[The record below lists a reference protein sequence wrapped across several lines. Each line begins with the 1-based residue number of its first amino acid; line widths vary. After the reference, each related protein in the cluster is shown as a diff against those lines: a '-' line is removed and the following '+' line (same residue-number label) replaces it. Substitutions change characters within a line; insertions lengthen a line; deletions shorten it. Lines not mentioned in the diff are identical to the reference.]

1 VRTNRSKRR
10 LAWRN
15 GRLTGLAL
23 LIGGLAVAALATADE
38 AVVVSAQTQNHQQ
51 AVEAWRASRDE
62 RLRKPDGWLT
72 LVGLE
77 WLKEG
82 ENRIGSAA
90 DNDIRLGGGPAY
102 WGSVVLRD
110 GQLQFDNAEPD
121 SVKIDGQPLASAKL
135 VADTDGEPTIISSG
149 TLNIN
154 VIFRESYAL
163 RIKDSQART
172 LQNFKGV
179 ENYPIDESWLINGRF
194 IRAEEGTG
202 IEIVNVL
209 GQVGESPVYG
219 TFEFDRDGKT
229 YQLLA
234 LGTEDSES
242 LWFIFMDRTTGH
254 GTYGA
259 GRYLYSEGMPE
270 NGRLTVDFNKAYNPP
285 CAFNAYSTCPIPPQR
300 NRMDLWVLAG
310 EKDFHPDTDLNE
322 FK

>member
-1 VRTNRSKRR
+1 MKTNSKKR
-10 LAWRN
+10 LLAC
-15 GRLTGLAL
+15 GYGQLGGLAL
-23 LIGGLAVAALATADE
+23 LIGGLVAATSAMADE
-38 AVVVSAQTQNHQQ
+38 AVVVPVQTENHQQ
-51 AVEAWRASRDE
+51 AVEAWRASRDA

-82 ENRIGSAA
+82 ENRIGSAE
-90 DNDIRLGGGPAY
+90 DNDIRLSGGPAY

-110 GQLQFDNAEPD
+110 GQLQFNNADPG
-121 SVKIDGQPLASAKL
+121 SVKIDDKPLASAKL
-135 VADTDGEPTIISSG
+135 VADTEGEPTVISSG
-149 TLNIN
+149 TLKIN
-154 VIFRESYAL
+154 AIFRESYAL
-163 RIKDSQART
+163 RIKDSQARA

-179 ENYPIDESWLINGRF
+179 DNYPIDDSWLIDGRF
-194 IRAEEGTG
+194 SRAEEGAV

-229 YQLLA
+229 HQLLA
-234 LGTEDSES
+234 LGAEGSEN

-270 NGRLTVDFNKAYNPP
+270 KGRLTVDFNKAYNPP
-285 CAFNAYSTCPIPPQR
+285 CAFNPYSTCPIPPQR
-300 NRMDLWVLAG
+300 NRLDLWVLAG
-310 EKDFHPDTDLNE
+310 EKNFHPDTD
-322 FK
+322 

>member
-1 VRTNRSKRR
+1 MKTNLNRHLVASRYG
-10 LAWRN
+10 L
-15 GRLTGLAL
+15 LTGLAL
-23 LIGGLAVAALATADE
+23 LIGGLATAASPMADE
-38 AVVVSAQTQNHQQ
+38 AVVVDVQTQNHQQ

-77 WLKEG
+77 WVKEG

-102 WGSVVLRD
+102 WGSVFLQD
-110 GQLQFDNAEPD
+110 GQLQFNNADPD
-121 SVKIDGQPLASAKL
+121 SVKVDGEPLESAVL
-135 VADTDGEPTIISSG
+135 VADTEGEPTIISSS
-149 TLNIN
+149 TLKIN
-154 VIFRESYAL
+154 AIFRESYAL
-163 RIKDSQART
+163 RIKDSEARA

-179 ENYPIDESWLINGRF
+179 ENYQIDDSWLIDGRF

-229 YQLLA
+229 HRLLA
-234 LGTEDSES
+234 LGDEESES

-285 CAFNAYSTCPIPPQR
+285 CAFNPYSTCPIPPQR

-310 EKDFHPDTDLNE
+310 EKNYHPDTD
-322 FK
+322 

>member
-1 VRTNRSKRR
+1 VRTNCKKRLR
-10 LAWRN
+10 ACRY
-15 GRLTGLAL
+15 GILTGTAL
-23 LIGGLAVAALATADE
+23 LIGGLAVSTSPMADE
-38 AVVVSAQTQNHQQ
+38 AVVVTAQAENHRQ
-51 AVEAWRASRDE
+51 AIEAWRASRDE
-62 RLRKPDGWLT
+62 RLRRPDGWLT

-102 WGSVVLRD
+102 WGSVVLQD
-110 GQLQFDNAEPD
+110 GQLQFKNADPD
-121 SVKIDGQPLASAKL
+121 SVKIDGEPLASAKM
-135 VADTDGEPTIISSG
+135 VADTEGEPTAISSG

-154 VIFRESYAL
+154 AIFRESYAL
-163 RIKDSQART
+163 RIKDSEARA
-172 LQNFKGV
+172 LKNFKGV
-179 ENYPIDESWLINGRF
+179 DNYPIDDSWLIEGRF
-194 IRAEEGTG
+194 IRAAEGTG

-209 GQVGESPVYG
+209 GQVGESPVFG

-229 YQLLA
+229 HQLLA
-234 LGTEDSES
+234 LGEAGSQS

-285 CAFNAYSTCPIPPQR
+285 CAFNPYSTCPIPPQR
-300 NRMDLWVLAG
+300 NRLDLWVLAG
-310 EKDFHPDTDLNE
+310 EKNFHPDTD
-322 FK
+322 